1 MDIVSPDTLWG
12 PSADHRRD
20 RMVVAFLTSLVA
32 LATDIPAQDIA
43 ARRRSTLAATRAR
56 QITIYLAHVGLAWP
70 LWRVAAAF
78 NRDRTTAGHAIRI
91 VEELRD
97 DPSFDGQM
105 TGLEACL
112 REAPAR

>member
-1 MDIVSPDTLWG
+1 MDIVSADTLWG

-20 RMVVAFLTSLVA
+20 RLVVAFLTSLVA
-32 LATDIPAQDIA
+32 LATDVPAEEIA

-70 LWRVAAAF
+70 IWRVATAF
-78 NRDRTTAGHAIRI
+78 HRDRTTAGHAVRI

-97 DPSFDGQM
+97 DPDFDGRLND
-105 TGLEACL
+105 LEACL
-112 REAPAR
+112 RQAPAR